1 MAPIKRNPIQ
11 NQNKLR
17 RVRRGRVQRPRQNI
31 TRRLAN
37 MAISTLPKLMPRR
50 NFPARNNR
58 RGALNINAIST
69 LNGTER
75 VATITIPT
83 SSTPGQLLY
92 TLENNPNSAPRAK
105 AVASQFDSWHSVTD
119 IEVETTGNAF
129 AKNFLIIR
137 HIPNGDP
144 SRIPTDPQSLL
155 NFAEAYSRKGESFK
169 LQLDSNGKGT
179 VRAPWNGVSY
189 NPRKPIND
197 IDPSE
202 RNNGLF
208 IIVSNGSPGADPV
221 DITIRYRYSF
231 KFYGPIFQPL
241 LPNTS
246 SSLTGGSGF
255 TTTAPFPLN
264 MTLAGPAVV
273 SRTTNSLTLRPG
285 EYLLTAGITGTG
297 ITTALNPASPG
308 IVFNAIAAPITF
320 TSATQYNQAW
330 SFSLPSTATITF
342 GTLVATTI
350 SALSIYIAPFDLAV

>member
-1 MAPIKRNPIQ
+1 MAPVKRNPTP
-11 NQNKLR
+11 NQNKTR

-58 RGALNINAIST
+58 RGAININSVST

-129 AKNFLIIR
+129 AKNFIIIR

-155 NFAEAYSRKGESFK
+155 NFAEAYSRKGESYK
-169 LQLDSNGKGT
+169 LQLDSNGKGI
-179 VRAPWNGVSY
+179 VRAPWNGISY

-197 IDPSE
+197 TDPSE

-208 IIVSNGSPGADPV
+208 IIVSNGSPGTDPV

-246 SSLTGGSGF
+246 ASLTGGSGF
-255 TTTAPFPLN
+255 TNAAPFPSN
-264 MTLAGPAVV
+264 MILAGLAIL
-273 SRTTNSLTLRPG
+273 SRTTNSLTLRAG
-285 EYLLTAGITGTG
+285 EYLLVSGVSGTG
-297 ITTALNPASPG
+297 LTTGLKPVSPG
-308 IVFNAIAAPITF
+308 ITFNAISAPITF
-320 TSATQYNQAW
+320 TDATQSNQSW
-330 SFSLPSTATITF
+330 SFTLPSTTTITF
-342 GTLVATTI
+342 DPLVSTTI
-350 SALSIYIAPFDLAV
+350 TALSIFIAPFDLTF